1 MATKIIHKKSS
12 VAASIPSAGDL
23 EPGEI
28 AVNLADQKLYSK
40 TTGGTV
46 IELAP
51 AGGTAPVTLTET
63 CKNVSGGSLA
73 IGTPVYQS
81 GTAGNAMEVQKALS
95 GTAASM
101 PAVGLI
107 SSTLADEAEGT
118 IVLSGFL
125 QGLNTSTF
133 SEGDTLYVSAT
144 GTLTTTIPAGES
156 NLIQNI
162 GKVIKVHASNGSVMV
177 TGAGRANATP
187 NLDDGNIFIGN
198 ASNQAVTASL
208 TTEVQT
214 IGDSRYVNTTGGTM
228 TGVIAGFES
237 TGIDDNATS
246 TTMTLDGSGNVLVGK
261 TSPSISI
268 VGVEMRGPSG
278 TLRATSQ
285 DAVACYFTRK
295 GTAGGHII
303 NFYRETTHAGVIGV
317 DSESDLYIGEDGV
330 GLKFENTG
338 TDRID
343 PYDVDGN
350 AVRDN
355 AIDLGSSS
363 GRFDDVY
370 ATNGTIQTSDRN
382 EKQDIAPLTLTEML
396 VAARLSTGFKNF
408 RWKDSVAEKG
418 AAARVHSG
426 AIAQDVQDAFTAE
439 GLDAGDYSMFIS
451 ATWWTHDVDVPAVEA
466 VAEVVDEEGV
476 VVTEAVEAVA
486 AYTRT
491 DTYDTEAEAP
501 AGAVSKARLG
511 VRYPELLSFVAA
523 YNEQRFAS
531 IEARLTTLEAV

>member
-12 VAASIPSAGDL
+12 VASSVPSAGDL

-101 PAVGLI
+101 PAVGLL

-246 TTMTLDGSGNVLVGK
+246 TTMTLDGSGNVGIGK
-261 TSPSISI
+261 TNP
-268 VGVEMRGPSG
+268 
-278 TLRATSQ
+278 AT
-285 DAVACYFTRK
+285 A
-295 GTAGGHII
+295 
-303 NFYRETTHAGVIGV
+303 
-317 DSESDLYIGEDGV
+317 L
-330 GLKFENTG
+330 
-338 TDRID
+338 
-343 PYDVDGN
+343 DVDGTIT
-350 AVRDN
+350 ATAFAGDGSALTGV
-355 AIDLGSSS
+355 GSSS
-363 GRFDDVY
+363 TDYLAVGTYVTAFVHSPNITRTGGTTFAGSDLWGMYRTDLSTNTIEPFDGVEPQSSRQSMG
-370 ATNGTIQTSDRN
+370 ASGTWRLMSHKAKARNSSDPAS
-382 EKQDIAPLTLTEML
+382 QDRTY
-396 VAARLSTGFKNF
+396 VAALF
-408 RWKDSVAEKG
+408 V
-418 AAARVHSG
+418 RV
-426 AIAQDVQDAFTAE
+426 
-439 GLDAGDYSMFIS
+439 L
-451 ATWWTHDVDVPAVEA
+451 
-466 VAEVVDEEGV
+466 
-476 VVTEAVEAVA
+476 
-486 AYTRT
+486 
-491 DTYDTEAEAP
+491 
-501 AGAVSKARLG
+501 
-511 VRYPELLSFVAA
+511 
-523 YNEQRFAS
+523 
-531 IEARLTTLEAV
+531 

>member
-12 VAASIPSAGDL
+12 VASSIPSAGDL

-28 AVNLADQKLYSK
+28 AVNLADKKLYSK

-51 AGGTAPVTLTET
+51 NDDQLALTEN

-101 PAVGLI
+101 PAVGLL

-144 GTLTTTIPAGES
+144 GTLTTTVPAGEA

-214 IGDSRYVNTTGGTM
+214 IGDARYLELADLGAWTITESSGSLYFATGGTNKM
-228 TGVIAGFES
+228 KLDASGNLDVVGNVNA
-237 TGIDDNATS
+237 NATI
-246 TTMTLDGSGNVLVGK
+246 T
-261 TSPSISI
+261 
-268 VGVEMRGPSG
+268 
-278 TLRATSQ
+278 
-285 DAVACYFTRK
+285 
-295 GTAGGHII
+295 
-303 NFYRETTHAGVIGV
+303 
-317 DSESDLYIGEDGV
+317 
-330 GLKFENTG
+330 
-338 TDRID
+338 
-343 PYDVDGN
+343 
-350 AVRDN
+350 
-355 AIDLGSSS
+355 
-363 GRFDDVY
+363 
-370 ATNGTIQTSDRN
+370 
-382 EKQDIAPLTLTEML
+382 
-396 VAARLSTGFKNF
+396 
-408 RWKDSVAEKG
+408 
-418 AAARVHSG
+418 
-426 AIAQDVQDAFTAE
+426 
-439 GLDAGDYSMFIS
+439 
-451 ATWWTHDVDVPAVEA
+451 
-466 VAEVVDEEGV
+466 
-476 VVTEAVEAVA
+476 
-486 AYTRT
+486 
-491 DTYDTEAEAP
+491 
-501 AGAVSKARLG
+501 
-511 VRYPELLSFVAA
+511 
-523 YNEQRFAS
+523 
-531 IEARLTTLEAV
+531 